1 MYNLPVPLK
10 QLFLDVFNS
19 RNNLNLT
26 LSDVILSEPSSA
38 LSARGD
44 TNLTLTIPARGNS
57 STVVQYKRWN
67 LKDFYD
73 VHDPVYIVERKGVFT
88 LQDVL
93 ALVNARLVMQMDP
106 AEFVDEHW
114 NLVDDSVIVK
124 LQAADSNVMLV
135 GSIDLTLSIV

>member
-1 MYNLPVPLK
+1 MFNLPVPLN

-26 LSDVILSEPSSA
+26 LADVILSEPTVSRSS
-38 LSARGD
+38 RGN

-57 STVVQYKRWN
+57 STVVQYVRWD
-67 LKDFYD
+67 LKEFYD
-73 VHDPVYIVERKGVFT
+73 IHDPVYVVERKGIYT

-93 ALVNARLVMQMDP
+93 ALVNARLVMQLE
-106 AEFVDEHW
+106 ASEFVDGQW
-114 NLVDDSVIVK
+114 DLVNDSVVVK

-135 GSIDLTLSIV
+135 GSIDLTLSVV